1 MPTLLT
7 TPPADLPV
15 DYDLLV
21 NAERVH
27 AVAGYDFPSIFD
39 YYFKHQWV
47 FKGPGYLLMGGHDPQ
62 DPDAWLVWWAEAVS
76 THPKYHKIDT
86 LAAVRLFLRLMPYRK
101 PRVAWAR
108 PLNGR
113 TAVKYY
119 STERLLRL
127 TKLTPRTH
135 AT

>member
-47 FKGPGYLLMGGHDPQ
+47 FKGPGYLLMGGHDPADQ
-62 DPDAWLVWWAEAVS
+62 DAWLVWWAEAQS
-76 THPKYHKIDT
+76 KKETWNAI
-86 LAAVRLFLRLMPYRK
+86 RLFLRMMPYRK
-101 PRVAWAR
+101 PRIAWAR
-108 PLNGR
+108 PLKGR

>member
-15 DYDLLV
+15 DYDLLIS
-21 NAERVH
+21 AEKQH
-27 AVAGYDFPSIFD
+27 AIAGYDFPTIFD

-62 DPDAWLVWWAEAVS
+62 DPDAWLVWWAEAQS
-76 THPKYHKIDT
+76 KKET
-86 LAAVRLFLRLMPYRK
+86 LNAIRLFLRLMPYRK

-108 PLNGR
+108 PLKGR
-113 TAVKYY
+113 PEVKYY

-127 TKLTPRTH
+127 TKLTPRIH